1 MSDFEPRKRLLEDTN
16 SRLYFYNELLDLWR
30 SGLEIVKR
38 SYAQCP
44 NKSDQA
50 KLLRLDAG
58 IALLEIERDNAS
70 QYAMKEMKLR
80 EMISSIPRIKH
91 EKPEAKIEVKPEI
104 KPEVKESAKVDDEP
118 ISSDINQEE
127 PPKDAFGNTSFGA

>member
-38 SYAQCP
+38 SYTQCP

-80 EMISSIPRIKH
+80 DMISSIPRIKH
-91 EKPEAKIEVKPEI
+91 E

-118 ISSDINQEE
+118 ISSNINQEE
-127 PPKDAFGNTSFGA
+127 PPKDAFGNTAFGA